1 MTKELRLGDR
11 APPFKLPTDGG
22 SEISTAQ
29 LKGKPFIVYFYPK
42 DDTSGCTKE
51 AISFT
56 EEKRKFDSLG
66 VEIIGIS
73 KDTAASHEKFKKKY
87 KLGITLGSDS
97 EIKVAQAYGVWVE
110 KTLYGRRYMGMER
123 ATFLIDAKGVIKQI
137 WRKVRVPGHVAAV
150 LEAARTL

>member
-1 MTKELRLGDR
+1 MTKELRPGDR
-11 APPFKLPTDGG
+11 APPFKLPADGG

-110 KTLYGRRYMGMER
+110 KSLYGRRYMGMER

>member
-1 MTKELRLGDR
+1 MTKELRPGDR
-11 APPFKLPTDGG
+11 APPFKLSADGG
-22 SEISTAQ
+22 SEISTAK
-29 LKGKPFIVYFYPK
+29 LKGKPFIVYFYPR

-56 EEKRKFDSLG
+56 DEKRKFDTLG

-73 KDTAASHEKFKKKY
+73 KDTVASHEKFKKKY
-87 KLGITLGSDS
+87 KLGITLASDS

-110 KTLYGRRYMGMER
+110 KSLYGRRYMGMDR

-137 WRKVRVPGHVAAV
+137 WRKVKVPGHVAAV
-150 LEAARTL
+150 LDAARAL